1 MRMPIAIAITATI
14 ASASLGLAVG
24 FPIPA
29 LATDIADP
37 NRVNCPGGPCNGT
50 EGEDRMIGS
59 DQVDAISAFGADDTA
74 FGNEGDDD
82 ISGGAEDDLL
92 GGGPGRDT
100 INGGTGHDDLRGG
113 IYGDTINGSWGQDTL
128 TGDGGPD
135 TLIGYGD
142 KDHVDTINCG
152 GGIDTVRKGKGDR
165 VASNCENV
173 SVGADWQM
181 NETSGQMIDSS
192 GNGHNG
198 DPTDVRRTGSK
209 YVFNGSTSYVAVP
222 DVLDGLDPAEKD
234 ITLRARIRVTDVPMD
249 DDSYDIVRKG
259 LSGRPGGD
267 YKMEIKS
274 SRSDPTVGKLNCLF
288 QGSGGTVN
296 KVSRRDIVDGEW
308 HTLEC
313 IKTSTSVVAKVD
325 GRRGSTKAG
334 SAGSISNPTNV
345 LVGAKTAVPLDDTF
359 DGKMDFVSIE
369 IGAV

>member
-1 MRMPIAIAITATI
+1 MRKIATLAALVILALGF
-14 ASASLGLAVG
+14 SA
-24 FPIPA
+24 PA
-29 LATDIADP
+29 LANHIPDP
-37 NRVNCPGGPCNGT
+37 NRVNCQGGPCNGT
-50 EGEDRMIGS
+50 DGEDLMIGS

-152 GGIDTVRKGKGDR
+152 SGNDTVRKGVGDR
-165 VASNCENV
+165 VASNCETV
-173 SVGADWQM
+173 IAGADWQM
-181 NETSGQMIDSS
+181 NETSGPMIDSS

-209 YVFNGSTSYVAVP
+209 YVFNGSTSHVVVP
-222 DVLDGLDPAEKD
+222 DDDGLDPLEKD
-234 ITLRARIRVTDVPMD
+234 ITLRARVKVTDAPMD
-249 DDSYDIVRKG
+249 DDSYDVVRKG
-259 LSGRPGGD
+259 LSGRPGGQ

-288 QGSGGTVN
+288 QGSEGTVN
-296 KVSRRDIVDGEW
+296 KVAQRDIVDGNW

-313 IKTSTSVVAKVD
+313 IKTSTSVVARVD
-325 GRRGSTKAG
+325 GRRGSTKTG
-334 SAGSISNPTNV
+334 SVGSVSNPTNV
-345 LVGAKTAVPLDDTF
+345 LVGAKTAAPLLDDVF
-359 DGKMDFVSIE
+359 DGKMDFVSID
-369 IGAV
+369 ITR